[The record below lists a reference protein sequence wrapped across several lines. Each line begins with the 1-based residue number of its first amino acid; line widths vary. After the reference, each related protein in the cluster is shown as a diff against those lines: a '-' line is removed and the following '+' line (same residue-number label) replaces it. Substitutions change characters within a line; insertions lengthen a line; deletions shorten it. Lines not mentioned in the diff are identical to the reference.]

1 MALDRTRLS
10 DLGARLLVGT
20 LFVLLSMNLLA
31 DFQKT
36 HHLTGLLLLISEAL
50 VVVLT
55 IFRRRAHSVDRSI
68 AAAMITAVSLVG
80 PPLLR
85 AGGVEPLLP
94 DLVTASFSSFGLCFV
109 IAGKIVL
116 GRSFGLIP
124 ANRGVVAQGPYTLM
138 RHPIYTG
145 YLLTHV
151 GFIAAHPTL
160 MNVTLVLVS
169 DAALVVRALMEERV
183 LNQDEQYRAYCAR
196 VGWHLVPGVF

>member
-1 MALDRTRLS
+1 MALTRERLS

-20 LFVLLSMNLLA
+20 LFVLLSMNLFT
-31 DFQKT
+31 DFMRT
-36 HHLTGLLLLISEAL
+36 HHITGLLLLISEAL

-55 IFRRRAHSVDRSI
+55 IFRRRAQSVDHSV
-68 AAAMITAVSLVG
+68 AAAMITAISLVG

-85 AGGVEPLLP
+85 AGGAEPLLP
-94 DLVTASFSSFGLCFV
+94 DLLTASFSSFGLCFV
-109 IAGKIVL
+109 IAGKLVL

-124 ANRGVVAQGPYTLM
+124 ANRGVVAQGPYGLM

-160 MNVTLVLVS
+160 MNISLVLVS
-169 DAALVVRALMEERV
+169 DVALIVRALMEERV
-183 LNQDEQYRAYCAR
+183 LNEDAAYRAYCAK

>member
-20 LFVLLSMNLLA
+20 LFVLLSMNLLT

-55 IFRRRAHSVDRSI
+55 IFRRRAQSVDRSI

-85 AGGVEPLLP
+85 TGGVEPLLP

-160 MNVTLVLVS
+160 MNVMLVLVS
-169 DAALVVRALMEERV
+169 DTALVVRALMEERV
-183 LNQDEQYRAYCAR
+183 LNQDEQYRAYCTR